1 MIIPLCALC
10 CCLTIIGIYALWYFS
25 ISEPSPPLMEE
36 EGDLCQFLDAQ
47 QEVGGQQ
54 VGCSSQSSDRSSRGC
69 TPPLSSLS
77 WPRRIKKKK
86 SKSRPES
93 PVVRNEPQSPSSR
106 SMSKFSDG
114 SSSSKSNKS
123 KKKSKL
129 SLGAASVG
137 SPNTS
142 NSSCAFSVSPPS
154 CQSSAPTP
162 SPSISKASN
171 YPSTSSFTSSHH
183 GSERRKKKSW
193 MSNALSPTYRQRCDD
208 LRKNFPGIPSNEV
221 LVGDYSCALQ
231 KDILVHG
238 RVYITTNYLC
248 FYANIFRWETAVI
261 IPWKQVFL
269 CSRGEI
275 FHIRFPDFR

>member
-1 MIIPLCALC
+1 
-10 CCLTIIGIYALWYFS
+10 
-25 ISEPSPPLMEE
+25 MEE
-36 EGDLCQFLDAQ
+36 EDDLSQFLDAQ
-47 QEVGGQQ
+47 QEVRGLQ
-54 VGCSSQSSDRSSRGC
+54 VGGSSQSSDRSSRGC

-77 WPRRIKKKK
+77 WHKRIKKKK

-93 PVVRNEPQSPSSR
+93 PVVKNEESPSSR
-106 SMSKFSDG
+106 SMSKLSDG

-129 SLGAASVG
+129 SIGTNVG

-142 NSSCAFSVSPPS
+142 NSSCAFSASPSNCQSLAPSPP
-154 CQSSAPTP
+154 
-162 SPSISKASN
+162 ISKASN

-261 IPWKQVFL
+261 IPWKQVLMLSPVSL
-269 CSRGEI
+269 CKI
-275 FHIRFPDFR
+275 FQFV

>member
-1 MIIPLCALC
+1 
-10 CCLTIIGIYALWYFS
+10 
-25 ISEPSPPLMEE
+25 MEE
-36 EGDLCQFLDAQ
+36 EDDLSQFLDAQ
-47 QEVGGQQ
+47 QEVRSLQ
-54 VGCSSQSSDRSSRGC
+54 VGGSSQSSDRSSRGC

-77 WPRRIKKKK
+77 WPKRIKKKK

-93 PVVRNEPQSPSSR
+93 PVVQNEQSPSSR
-106 SMSKFSDG
+106 SMSKLSDG

-129 SLGAASVG
+129 SIGGANVG

-142 NSSCAFSVSPPS
+142 NSSCAFSISPPS
-154 CQSSAPTP
+154 CHSLVATP

-261 IPWKQVFL
+261 IPWKQV
-269 CSRGEI
+269 CMRPPIYSTVKY
-275 FHIRFPDFR
+275 

>member
-1 MIIPLCALC
+1 
-10 CCLTIIGIYALWYFS
+10 
-25 ISEPSPPLMEE
+25 MEE
-36 EGDLCQFLDAQ
+36 EDDLSQFLDAQ
-47 QEVGGQQ
+47 QEVRGLQVAGG
-54 VGCSSQSSDRSSRGC
+54 SSQSSDRSSRGC

-77 WPRRIKKKK
+77 WPKRIKKKK

-93 PVVRNEPQSPSSR
+93 PVVKHEESPSSR

-129 SLGAASVG
+129 SLGSNVG

-142 NSSCAFSVSPPS
+142 NSSCAFS
-154 CQSSAPTP
+154 P
-162 SPSISKASN
+162 SPSNGHSVAPAPSSISN

-261 IPWKQVFL
+261 IPWKQVL
-269 CSRGEI
+269 MCSLAVQWKI
-275 FHIRFPDFR
+275 FHICFLTPGDRHDEGEDSPRYSQRCPDLHGN